1 MDDEERDC
9 VNGKGKKWIREK
21 WKRNNGRKGKERKEC
36 GKWRD
41 SVLRKK

>member
-9 VNGKGKKWIREK
+9 IKGKGKKWIRGK
-21 WKRNNGRKGKERKEC
+21 GKRSNGRKGKERKEC
-36 GKWRD
+36 EEWRD